1 VNRFRQWLQWFT
13 GVLSHEKAAQSRHS
27 ELMLQLRN
35 QNQTSTEILE
45 LIGVINGRLA
55 SIENMFIA
63 NHVPR
68 GTSQPKAYDWEQ
80 VQVMALEAMLE
91 NPPKEDS

>member
-1 VNRFRQWLQWFT
+1 MNRFRQWLQWFT
-13 GVLSHEKAAQSRHS
+13 GVLSHEKAAQSRHA
-27 ELMLQLRN
+27 ELMR
-35 QNQTSTEILE
+35 QTALPTAHDQDVLE
-45 LIGVINGRLA
+45 VLGVINERLGR
-55 SIENMFIA
+55 IENMFIA